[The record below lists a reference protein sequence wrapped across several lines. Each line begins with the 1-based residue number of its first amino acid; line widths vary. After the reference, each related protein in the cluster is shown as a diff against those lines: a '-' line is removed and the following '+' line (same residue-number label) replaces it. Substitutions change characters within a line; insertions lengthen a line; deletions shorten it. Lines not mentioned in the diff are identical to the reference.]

1 MLMKLLRLQIDHYCK
16 SSATVEIQRV
26 LVTLH
31 SQSIVYNEESLCLF
45 LKDSALRKAAVAC

>member
-1 MLMKLLRLQIDHYCK
+1 MKLLRLQIDHYCK